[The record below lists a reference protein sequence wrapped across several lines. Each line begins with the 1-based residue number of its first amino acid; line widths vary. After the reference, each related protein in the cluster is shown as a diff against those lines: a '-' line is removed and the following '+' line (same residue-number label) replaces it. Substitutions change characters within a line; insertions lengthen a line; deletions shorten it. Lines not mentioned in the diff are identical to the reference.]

1 MYKSRENQHMI
12 DILFVLSLF
21 CVFAVSSVVI
31 ILFGAHIYR
40 STVSQMDD
48 NYTARTSIAY
58 ITEKIR
64 QADEKNAIEIRNENG
79 HQILMMTTMIDDTAY
94 ATSLYEYDGWLYEL
108 FARTDI
114 ELPLDAGQPIMEIH
128 ELTFSQISPRLLSVS
143 FVDGTGDSTSLYI
156 STHSNTEVSHE

>member
-114 ELPLDAGQPIMEIH
+114 ELSLIH
-128 ELTFSQISPRLLSVS
+128 I
-143 FVDGTGDSTSLYI
+143 
-156 STHSNTEVSHE
+156 

>member
-94 ATSLYEYDGWLYEL
+94 ATSLY
-108 FARTDI
+108 DI
-114 ELPLDAGQPIMEIH
+114 ELPLDAGQPIMEIQ

>member
-58 ITEKIR
+58 ITEKVR

-108 FARTDI
+108 FAHTDI
-114 ELPLDAGQPIMEIH
+114 ELPLDAGQPIMEIQ

>member
-1 MYKSRENQHMI
+1 
-12 DILFVLSLF
+12 
-21 CVFAVSSVVI
+21 
-31 ILFGAHIYR
+31 
-40 STVSQMDD
+40 MDD

-58 ITEKIR
+58 ITEKMR

-108 FARTDI
+108 FVRTDI
-114 ELPLDAGQPIMEIH
+114 ELPLDAGQPIMEIQ

>member
-114 ELPLDAGQPIMEIH
+114 PLDAGQPIMEIQ

>member
-58 ITEKIR
+58 ITEKI
-64 QADEKNAIEIRNENG
+64 AIEIRNENG

-114 ELPLDAGQPIMEIH
+114 ELPLDAGQPIMEIQ
-128 ELTFSQISPRLLSVS
+128 ELTFSQLSPRLLSVS

>member
-48 NYTARTSIAY
+48 NYTARTSIA
-58 ITEKIR
+58 
-64 QADEKNAIEIRNENG
+64 
-79 HQILMMTTMIDDTAY
+79 
-94 ATSLYEYDGWLYEL
+94 
-108 FARTDI
+108 
-114 ELPLDAGQPIMEIH
+114 
-128 ELTFSQISPRLLSVS
+128 
-143 FVDGTGDSTSLYI
+143 
-156 STHSNTEVSHE
+156 

>member
-48 NYTARTSIAY
+48 NYTARTSY
-58 ITEKIR
+58 VVRTKW
-64 QADEKNAIEIRNENG
+64 N
-79 HQILMMTTMIDDTAY
+79 
-94 ATSLYEYDGWLYEL
+94 SLYG
-108 FARTDI
+108 
-114 ELPLDAGQPIMEIH
+114 
-128 ELTFSQISPRLLSVS
+128 
-143 FVDGTGDSTSLYI
+143 
-156 STHSNTEVSHE
+156 

>member
-1 MYKSRENQHMI
+1 MYKSRENQHMR

-64 QADEKNAIEIRNENG
+64 QADEQNAIEIRNEGG
-79 HQILMMTTMIDDTAY
+79 HQILMMTTIIDGTTY
-94 ATSLYEYDGWLYEL
+94 ATSLYEYNGWLCEL

-114 ELPLDAGQPIMEIH
+114 DLPLDAGQPIMEIQQ
-128 ELTFSQISPRLLSVS
+128 LAFSQISPRLLSVS
-143 FVDGTGDSTSLYI
+143 FVDGTGDSTSLYV
-156 STHSNTEVSHE
+156 STHCTTEVSHE

>member
-58 ITEKIR
+58 YHR
-64 QADEKNAIEIRNENG
+64 EN
-79 HQILMMTTMIDDTAY
+79 
-94 ATSLYEYDGWLYEL
+94 
-108 FARTDI
+108 
-114 ELPLDAGQPIMEIH
+114 P
-128 ELTFSQISPRLLSVS
+128 
-143 FVDGTGDSTSLYI
+143 TG
-156 STHSNTEVSHE
+156 

>member
-114 ELPLDAGQPIMEIH
+114 ELPLAHCWSRPYNYHSFISSSSSSVDNPFSS
-128 ELTFSQISPRLLSVS
+128 LTEFSPFSILILV
-143 FVDGTGDSTSLYI
+143 
-156 STHSNTEVSHE
+156 